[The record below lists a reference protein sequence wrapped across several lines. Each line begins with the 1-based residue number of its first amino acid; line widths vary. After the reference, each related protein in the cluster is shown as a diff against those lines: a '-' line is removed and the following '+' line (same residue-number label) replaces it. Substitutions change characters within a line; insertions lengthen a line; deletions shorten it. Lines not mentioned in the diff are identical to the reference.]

1 MKSLA
6 LLLSIVGT
14 LILHVTASAQTQYE
28 TVREALRK
36 QLEKPQ
42 ADGTVKPSKQLRRWE
57 WYWKGRLMDNG
68 SFPSP
73 TMLAREHQLVSRQKP
88 SDAAQ
93 ASKVWK
99 DLGPVAPDLPGLNA
113 VWNGIGRVNVIEFSR
128 QDPKLMWLGAA
139 AGGVWKSTDGAAS
152 WSYVNIDII
161 PVAGVSDIA
170 VAPTNDKI
178 IYVATGDANGAN
190 QGSVTGFDAF
200 SYGVIK
206 STDGGSTW
214 KPTGLSFEAAQNAIV
229 ARLFVDPRD
238 PNVVVVASYSGIL
251 RSTDGGATFR
261 QSING
266 LFRDLIAN
274 PSNPDVLYAST
285 FNFGGNAKIFRST
298 DNGVNWEETF
308 SIPAANRIRL
318 AVTKANPD
326 VVGAV
331 ASDAATNGLEGVYRS
346 LNAGETFAELNTS
359 LNLLH
364 WNANGLGTGGQ
375 GWYDLSME
383 ISPVNADHMFVGGV
397 NFWRTTTAGQRWVL
411 SAHWTGS
418 SAPWVH
424 ADHHYAKYHP
434 TLNHLYATND
444 GGVARSTDAGIS
456 WRDCSNGLKIQ
467 QYYGLAI
474 STADPSLVIGG
485 SQDNG
490 TALSKNGGQSYVH
503 ALDGDG
509 MMAAIDYV
517 DPSIMYG
524 SQYYGQFYRSTNNGS
539 TWSFMSDA
547 RGRGESLAA
556 WVAPIAADPKTVKTA
571 YIGYGQLY
579 KTTNNGLAW
588 TRISSIQTNVPMR
601 WIAVSPSDPQYIYVS
616 YDAALWFTTNG
627 GTSWTQQSDLSGVIM
642 GIEVHPTDPKL
653 IYVAIGGFNGGQKV
667 LQVSNGTVSNISG
680 SGLPNVPCNGIVYQR
695 GTPNRL
701 FAATDLGVFTSDEG
715 SGFWRKY
722 GTGLPAAPVSGMRL
736 NPVTKTLRI
745 STFGRGM
752 WEIDVQQC
760 AASTPTITPIT
771 ATTGCS
777 GDSVI
782 LEASA
787 GYASYRWSNGDSTRR
802 ISIRSVAQSG
812 SYTVNVE
819 DAAGCRAVSAPV
831 TVKILTSPA
840 RPTVALRGRDTLRSS
855 AVGGITVFQWSLNGT
870 EIPGATSREYV
881 AKVSGKYSVRVENT
895 NKCRS
900 TSSEVEVDLSAAS
913 VDNEVDPQLS
923 SLTVFPNPTQDRATV
938 GLPQAR
944 TRTLELIDLTGR
956 VVLRVS
962 LEDDRQ
968 DYPLELGSLPS
979 GTYVVRMSA
988 GSSMWTARLV
998 RE

>member
-1 MKSLA
+1 MRSLA
-6 LLLSIVGT
+6 LLLTFVGT
-14 LILHVTASAQTQYE
+14 LVFHITALAQTQYE
-28 TVREALRK
+28 TVREELRK

-42 ADGTVKPSKQLRRWE
+42 ADGIVKPSKQLRRWE
-57 WYWKGRLMDNG
+57 WYWQGRLMDDG

-73 TMLAREHQLVSRQKP
+73 IMIAREHQLVSRQKP
-88 SDAAQ
+88 TDAAQ

-99 DLGPVAPDLPGLNA
+99 DLGPVAPDLPGA
-113 VWNGIGRVNVIEFSR
+113 SASWNGIGRVNVIEFSR
-128 QDPKLMWLGAA
+128 QDPNLMWLGAA
-139 AGGVWKSTDGAAS
+139 AGGVWKSTNGAAS

-161 PVAGVSDIA
+161 PVVGVSDIA

-178 IYVATGDANGAN
+178 MYVATGDANGAN

-206 STDGGSTW
+206 STDGGATW
-214 KPTGLSFEAAQNAIV
+214 TPTGLSFDAAQNAIV

-251 RSTDGGATFR
+251 RSTDGGKTFR

-266 LFRDLIAN
+266 VFRDLIAN
-274 PSNPDVLYAST
+274 PANPEILYAST
-285 FNFGGNAKIFRST
+285 FNFSGNAKIFRST
-298 DNGVNWEETF
+298 DNGVTWDETL
-308 SIPAANRIRL
+308 SLPAANRIRL
-318 AVTKANPD
+318 AVTKANPN

-346 LNAGETFAELNTS
+346 TNAAETFAELNTS

-364 WNANGLGTGGQ
+364 WNSNGSGTGGQ

-383 ISPVNADHMFVGGV
+383 ISPTNANHMFVGGV
-397 NFWRTTTAGQRWVL
+397 NLWRTTTSGQQWIL

-418 SAPWVH
+418 AAPWVH
-424 ADHHYAKYHP
+424 ADHHYAKFHP
-434 TLNHLYATND
+434 TQNRLFATND
-444 GGVARSTDAGIS
+444 GGVARSTDGGLS

-474 STADPSLVIGG
+474 STTNPSLIIGG

-490 TALSKNGGQSYVH
+490 TALSKDGGQSFVH
-503 ALDGDG
+503 TLDGDG

-524 SQYYGQFYRSTNNGS
+524 SQYNGQFYRTTNQGRNWIF
-539 TWSFMSDA
+539 TSDP
-547 RGRGESLAA
+547 RSRGESMAA
-556 WVAPIAADPKTVKTA
+556 WVAPVAADPKTIGTA

-579 KTTNNGLAW
+579 KTTNSGASW
-588 TRISSIQTNVPMR
+588 ARISTIQTSVPMR
-601 WIAVSPSDPQYIYVS
+601 WIAVSRSNPQYIYVS
-616 YDAALWFTTNG
+616 YNSALWFTTNG
-627 GTSWTQQSDLSGVIM
+627 GTTWTQQTGLSGTIM

-667 LQVSNGTVSNISG
+667 LQVSNGAVTNISG

-722 GTGLPAAPVSGMRL
+722 GTGLPAAPVSGMAL
-736 NPVTKTLRI
+736 NPSTNTLRI

-771 ATTGCS
+771 STTGCS

-782 LEASA
+782 LEANA

-819 DAAGCRAVSAPV
+819 DASGCRAVSAPV
-831 TVKILTSPA
+831 AVTILTSPA
-840 RPTVALRGRDTLRSS
+840 KPTVTLRGRDTLRSS
-855 AVGGITVFQWSLNGT
+855 AVGGINVFQWSLNGT
-870 EIPGATSREYV
+870 EIPGASSREFV
-881 AKVSGKYSVRVENT
+881 ATVSGKYSVRVENN

-900 TSSEVEVDLSAAS
+900 TSSEFVLDLSATS
-913 VDNEVDPQLS
+913 VDNDADPQAS
-923 SLTVFPNPTQDRATV
+923 SLRVFPNPTLDRATV
-938 GLPQAR
+938 LLPQAR

-968 DYPLELGSLPS
+968 EYPLELGSLPS

-988 GSSMWTARLV
+988 GSSMWTVRLV
-998 RE
+998 RG